1 MIRVGIPGVLLAVV
15 LTGCFRP
22 AENRAVRDSKV
33 GQAEGGGLSLQVED
47 GLAAVRH
54 LGAGE
59 VTLWGN
65 APVFTARTTLSAS
78 APGQWLITVRNA
90 MPDAELSVRSDSGEV
105 LPVESVA
112 QALPTVKAWRVELRA
127 GGSATLHVAPPGWDS
142 TAPFRFAALAD
153 VQEALPRVG
162 DIYARLA
169 KDDSLRFILFSG
181 DLTERGTR
189 EELLEFQERLEAGSR
204 IPLYATLGN
213 HETFSKDAEEY
224 TSLVGRGSQS
234 FVFQNVRFT
243 VVDSSNGTLDP
254 IVEEQL
260 DGWLSSSRNG
270 AHVVAMHVPPQDP
283 VGLRGGGFANRGE
296 SAGLVGK
303 LAREG
308 VDLTLYGHI
317 HSYYSFTNAG
327 IPAFISGGG
336 GAIPETF
343 DGVGRHYLAVDVGAN
358 EGLREAALVRVD

>member
-1 MIRVGIPGVLLAVV
+1 MRLGSVGVVSALLLA
-15 LTGCFRP
+15 GCLRP
-22 AENRAVRDSKV
+22 AENRAMRDLKV
-33 GQAEGGGLSLQVED
+33 GQAEGGGLSLVVED
-47 GLAAVRH
+47 GLAAVR
-54 LGAGE
+54 GVEPGG

-65 APVFTARTTLSAS
+65 APVFTARATLDAGATTN
-78 APGQWLITVRNA
+78 WLITVRNA
-90 MPDAELSVRSDSGEV
+90 MPDAQLVAELEDGELLAV
-105 LPVESVA
+105 EPVPQSIR
-112 QALPTVKAWRVELRA
+112 TVKAWRVELRA
-127 GGSATLHVAPPGWDS
+127 GAVAKLHVAPPGWDS
-142 TAPFRFAALAD
+142 AEPFRFAALAD

-162 DIYARLA
+162 DIYARLS
-169 KDDSLRFILFSG
+169 KDPTLRFILFSG
-181 DLTERGTR
+181 DLTENGTR
-189 EELLEFQERLEAGSR
+189 EQLLEFQERLEAGSP

-224 TSLVGRGSQS
+224 TALVGRGNQS
-234 FVFQNVRFT
+234 FVFQGVRFT

-260 DGWLSSSRNG
+260 DGWLASSRHG
-270 AHVVAMHVPPQDP
+270 THVVSMHVPPQDP

-358 EGLREAALVRVD
+358 EGLREASLVRVD

>member
-1 MIRVGIPGVLLAVV
+1 MSRIGAVGVLSAL
-15 LTGCFRP
+15 LMTGCLRP
-22 AENRAVRDSKV
+22 GENRAVRDSKV
-33 GQAEGGGLSLQVED
+33 GRAEGGGLSLEVED
-47 GLAAVRH
+47 GLAAVRSV
-54 LGAGE
+54 GSGE

-65 APVFTARTTLSAS
+65 APVFTARATLGADATSE
-78 APGQWLITVRNA
+78 WVLTVRNA
-90 MPDAELSVRSDSGEV
+90 MPGAELLAELEDGEV
-105 LPVESVA
+105 LAVESVPR
-112 QALPTVKAWRVELRA
+112 ALPTVKAWRVGLRPGA
-127 GGSATLHVAPPGWDS
+127 VARLRVAPPGWDS

-162 DIYARLA
+162 DIYARLS

-181 DLTERGTR
+181 DLTETGTR
-189 EELLEFQERLEAGSR
+189 EQLLEFQERLEAGSP

-213 HETFSKDAEEY
+213 HELISNDAEEY
-224 TSLVGRGSQS
+224 SALVGRGSQS
-234 FVFQNVRFT
+234 FVFQGVRFT

-260 DGWLSSSRNG
+260 DGWLSSSRQG
-270 AHVVAMHVPPQDP
+270 THVVSMHVPPQDP

-303 LAREG
+303 FAREG

-358 EGLREAALVRVD
+358 EGLREASLVRVD